1 MLQVSSRVARV
12 IWNIPLA
19 RERRLKCPTSR
30 DTRFHFTVKIHP
42 IQIYIYIEIE
52 TIDLLSF
59 RLIGT
64 INFSLSNTKHER
76 SELIIIP
83 IKLLE
88 DKVAPYLETGPAAWE
103 EIFLWISRVSTCSPQ
118 ATGRHINFTFFLV
131 TSFWSTSY
139 ARARVLGDPAKFIRK

>member
-1 MLQVSSRVARV
+1 MSYV
-12 IWNIPLA
+12 
-19 RERRLKCPTSR
+19 
-30 DTRFHFTVKIHP
+30 TRYAISLHGKDSP
-42 IQIYIYIEIE
+42 DPNIYIYIEIE

-103 EIFLWISRVSTCSPQ
+103 EIFL
-118 ATGRHINFTFFLV
+118 
-131 TSFWSTSY
+131 
-139 ARARVLGDPAKFIRK
+139 

>member
-1 MLQVSSRVARV
+1 MSYVTRYA
-12 IWNIPLA
+12 IPLHG
-19 RERRLKCPTSR
+19 KDSP
-30 DTRFHFTVKIHP
+30 DPNIY
-42 IQIYIYIEIE
+42 IYIYIEIE

-103 EIFLWISRVSTCSPQ
+103 EIFL
-118 ATGRHINFTFFLV
+118 
-131 TSFWSTSY
+131 
-139 ARARVLGDPAKFIRK
+139 